1 MKALVGDRRGA
12 GPGDLVQFAAGMMVW
27 IPPFAKPQRWRKLG
41 GMRNRQEVPMSH
53 TIALVGL
60 DIAKSVF
67 QVHAT
72 AKDGTAILRKKL
84 KRAAVEP
91 FFKELP
97 SCTIGLAACPGGHH
111 WARLLRNMGHDVRL
125 LPAQYVRP
133 FVKTNKNDAADAEAI
148 CEAMTRPSMRFV
160 PIKEEHQQ
168 EILVLHR
175 VREMLLRQR
184 TQLINGI
191 RGHLTE
197 FGIIAPARAHRVG
210 RLIDVIRDDDDARL
224 PLGARRALN
233 YLVAQFE
240 EVAAKLA
247 SIDTEL
253 VALARQDDT
262 CRRLMTIP
270 GVGVI
275 IATAMVASTRDPND
289 YKSGRHFSAWLG
301 LVPRQNS
308 TGGVD
313 RLGGISKR
321 GNGYLRRLLIHGSR
335 SIMRWRSK
343 SWIWLAKLRG
353 RRPANVAT
361 VAVANKTAR
370 IIWALMKYG
379 GIYGEPANART

>member
-1 MKALVGDRRGA
+1 
-12 GPGDLVQFAAGMMVW
+12 
-27 IPPFAKPQRWRKLG
+27 
-41 GMRNRQEVPMSH
+41 MSH
-53 TIALVGL
+53 RIALVGL

-67 QVHAT
+67 QVHA
-72 AKDGTAILRKKL
+72 AAEDGTAILRRKL
-84 KRAAVEP
+84 KRAEVEP

-97 SCTIGLAACPGGHH
+97 PCTIGLEACPGGHH
-111 WARLLRNMGHDVRL
+111 WARLLSNMGHDVRL

-133 FVKTNKNDAADAEAI
+133 YVKTNKNDAADAEAI

-175 VREMLLRQR
+175 VREMLMHQR

-197 FGIIAPARAHRVG
+197 FGIIAPARAHRV
-210 RLIDVIRDDDDARL
+210 RLLIDVIRDEDDARL
-224 PLGARRALN
+224 PSAARRALN

-240 EVAAKLA
+240 EVATKLA

-253 VALARQDDT
+253 MALARQDDT

-335 SIMRWRSK
+335 SIMRWKSK

-361 VAVANKTAR
+361 VAVANKTVR
-370 IIWALMKYG
+370 IIWAIMKYG
-379 GIYGEPANART
+379 GVYGEPANVRT